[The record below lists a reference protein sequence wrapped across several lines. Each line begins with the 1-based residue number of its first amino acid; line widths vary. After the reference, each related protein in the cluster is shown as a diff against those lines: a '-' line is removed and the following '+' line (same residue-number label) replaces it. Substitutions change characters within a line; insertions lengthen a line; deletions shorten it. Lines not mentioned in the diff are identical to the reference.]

1 MAASEHRAVEGSMA
15 IIMEGAKARKDKPGN
30 AKERAGHPL
39 RQRQKAKKL
48 AAPKGVP
55 ERSPSSV
62 LTGPCDG

>member
-1 MAASEHRAVEGSMA
+1 MPLRKKWPSRDQLVWDDNRRFASILNELKLDCE
-15 IIMEGAKARKDKPGN
+15 
-30 AKERAGHPL
+30 KERHSFGNIS
-39 RQRQKAKKL
+39 KKL